1 MKKWTPKQITNL
13 RRSMRLTQES
23 FGKMVGVTRN
33 YIHYLEKGV
42 KTPSKTLRLLLD
54 FIEKEN
60 NKRRHK

>member
-1 MKKWTPKQITNL
+1 MKKWTPKQIANL
-13 RRSMRLTQES
+13 RQRLKLTQES